1 MCNACTSTQTCS
13 TANVCEGPVEP
24 AGAGGF
30 GGPTNAGGSS
40 GQGGAGGQSTAAVL
54 RVFVTSNRYPGN
66 IGGVTQGDA
75 ICTLAAEAGN
85 KGGTWK
91 AFLASSTEDA
101 VSRMADVGPWYQ
113 ERLIGFAP
121 VKTFNNRANLTT
133 TALAALRYDEQG
145 RDLVSP
151 LFWTGNRTSLNCMS
165 WSSTSGY
172 ARTGND
178 DSLDLTDW
186 SCTGR
191 ASLLCV
197 EQSRMPA
204 ARPLATTMK
213 RVFVTSNQYPGN
225 IGGVTQGDAIC
236 TLAAQAANKGGAWK
250 AFLASSTED
259 AVSRMADVGPW
270 YQERLIGFAPV
281 KTFNNRA
288 NLTTTALAALR
299 YDEQGR
305 DLVSPLFWTGNRTSL
320 NCMSWSSTS
329 GYARTGNDDSLDLT
343 DWSCTGRASLLCV
356 EQ

>member
-1 MCNACTSTQTCS
+1 LKASLLMKKLVLVTSLFVLVAGCGRPCTAQNCLGCCTAEGICAPGNLPSACGSGGEMCNACTSTQTCS
-13 TANVCEGPVEP
+13 TANVCEGPVET

-197 EQSRMPA
+197 EQ
-204 ARPLATTMK
+204 
-213 RVFVTSNQYPGN
+213 
-225 IGGVTQGDAIC
+225 
-236 TLAAQAANKGGAWK
+236 
-250 AFLASSTED
+250 
-259 AVSRMADVGPW
+259 
-270 YQERLIGFAPV
+270 
-281 KTFNNRA
+281 
-288 NLTTTALAALR
+288 
-299 YDEQGR
+299 
-305 DLVSPLFWTGNRTSL
+305 
-320 NCMSWSSTS
+320 
-329 GYARTGNDDSLDLT
+329 
-343 DWSCTGRASLLCV
+343 
-356 EQ
+356 